1 MFYFLGFI
9 SILTGLFKA
18 FLIMYF
24 IVFVHELGHIVN
36 ALLFNWN
43 IEKIKIYP
51 FGGYTIFNADI
62 NKPFIEELLVFNGGI
77 LFQFILFI
85 LVKIFMNESLY
96 IYQLFMNY
104 NLSILLFNLL
114 PIIPLDGAKV
124 LNILLNKFISFRKS
138 HKITMYISVLSIIIL
153 IVCFYS
159 DLNMIMISIIL
170 ICFLYKE
177 CKNRI
182 YLYNMFLIERYI
194 KNINYKNNC
203 FIDGIH
209 IDKMKKYVNNVFI
222 YKNKYID
229 EKDVLSKKYSCH

>member
-1 MFYFLGFI
+1 
-9 SILTGLFKA
+9 
-18 FLIMYF
+18 
-24 IVFVHELGHIVN
+24 
-36 ALLFNWN
+36 
-43 IEKIKIYP
+43 
-51 FGGYTIFNADI
+51 
-62 NKPFIEELLVFNGGI
+62 
-77 LFQFILFI
+77 
-85 LVKIFMNESLY
+85 MNESLY

-182 YLYNMFLIERYI
+182 YLYNMFLAPAPQPHY
-194 KNINYKNNC
+194 
-203 FIDGIH
+203 
-209 IDKMKKYVNNVFI
+209 
-222 YKNKYID
+222 
-229 EKDVLSKKYSCH
+229 KYSTIKIPGLYHTTLNK